1 MRKQTKNTLWAAL
14 PTFLCAALAVILLVP
29 EYGFGR
35 HYGGVRTQRTIRDGY
50 YYSPSAEAR
59 RRQQDRIE
67 AEEEARRE
75 PSREK
80 RREEI
85 DQERSAEVEA
95 YLDSQ
100 EAIRSSSQAAINA
113 PRGFFFRKP
122 GSSTTQ
128 LPIEAVEIAVGNRSY
143 HYFSGVFY
151 LHTGGRYVVVT
162 APAGAVVDKLPDGH
176 GTAQHDHE
184 VYSYYFGTFFK
195 EREGKYE
202 VVVPAAGVVVGY
214 LPDGYNE
221 MREGEQGNV
230 TYEYG
235 GVYFQPVFLNGLLAY
250 MVVSG

>member
-1 MRKQTKNTLWAAL
+1 MRKQTKNMRRASL
-14 PTFLCAALAVILLVP
+14 PAFLCAALAVILLVP
-29 EYGFGR
+29 QDGFGR
-35 HYGGVRTQRTIRDGY
+35 HYGSIRRHRTNRNSF
-50 YYSPSAEAR
+50 YYSPDYER
-59 RRQQDRIE
+59 RRLQQDRIE

-85 DQERSAEVEA
+85 DAERSAEVEA

-122 GSSTTQ
+122 GSSTSQ
-128 LPIEAVEIAVGNRSY
+128 LPVGAVEVTADGRTF
-143 HYFSGVFY
+143 HYASGVFY
-151 LHTGGRYVVVT
+151 FQSGNRYVVVT
-162 APAGAVVDKLPDGH
+162 APAGAVVDELPDGH
-176 GTAQHDHE
+176 GTAEHINE
-184 VYSYYFGTFFK
+184 TYSYYFGTFFAEK
-195 EREGKYE
+195 EGKYE
-202 VVVPAAGVVVGY
+202 VVVPVPGVVVGY

-221 MREGEQGNV
+221 MRDGEQDDI

-235 GVYFQPVFLNGLLAY
+235 GVYYQAVFLNGILAY